1 MNEET
6 GTIIR
11 DLMGFNDEIQTLK
24 KKAEDAVKTISK
36 LLEKTKGLYLC
47 SNSVFALWLA
57 LSSFYKETVRGFA
70 DLNTAERVTEL
81 KTRVEFLKRVAGGQ
95 DENQD
100 EV

>member
-36 LLEKTKGLYLC
+36 LLEKTKGLYLVLIQFSPC
-47 SNSVFALWLA
+47 GSLYLRFTKRLCVVLLILTLQSVLRSSRRGSNS
-57 LSSFYKETVRGFA
+57 
-70 DLNTAERVTEL
+70 
-81 KTRVEFLKRVAGGQ
+81 
-95 DENQD
+95 
-100 EV
+100 